1 MAGEPNIL
9 LTGFMGTGKS
19 VVGRALAAELGREF
33 VDTDQRIVD
42 ENGPIPAIFAEHGE
56 AAFRRLELELAET
69 LGDRT
74 DLVVATGGGMLLQAP
89 ALDAVA
95 ASGRIFCLAAM
106 PHTIVERVLADGVT
120 DRPLLAGDDPELRV
134 GELLAERAERYAA
147 FEQVPT
153 DGRAVVEI
161 VADIVERLGAG

>member
-1 MAGEPNIL
+1 MAGEANIL

-33 VDTDQRIVD
+33 VDTDHRIVD
-42 ENGPIPAIFAEHGE
+42 AHGPIPAIFAEQGE
-56 AAFRRLELELAET
+56 AAFRAFELEVAEELA
-69 LGDRT
+69 GQSG
-74 DLVVATGGGMLLQAP
+74 LVVATGGGMLLQP
-89 ALDAVA
+89 AAFEALSAT
-95 ASGRIFCLAAM
+95 GRVFCLAAS
-106 PHTIVERVLADGVT
+106 PRTIVERVLSDGVA

-153 DGRAVVEI
+153 DGRSIAEI
-161 VADIVERLGAG
+161 VADLVDRL